1 MKLVTRIWIGVA
13 QMVAI
18 ALAMFSCSNEFNR
31 SSSPVDLIV
40 TNIQDFQRIDLAGN
54 GSSGNT
60 NCDKDVGKIL
70 VESRPKVLITNV
82 DTRFNDVRVTS
93 YRVSYR
99 RIDGG
104 TAVPAPFVRPMD
116 ALIPTGGGATPLS
129 KFIVLTGDA
138 FSQAPFASLL
148 PQNGGRDPQTGRAVV
163 SLEVTIE
170 IFGETLAGS
179 NVSGATRFP
188 LDFCFSCN
196 GCA

>member
-82 DTRFNDVRVTS
+82 DTRFNDVR
-93 YRVSYR
+93 
-99 RIDGG
+99 
-104 TAVPAPFVRPMD
+104 
-116 ALIPTGGGATPLS
+116 
-129 KFIVLTGDA
+129 
-138 FSQAPFASLL
+138 
-148 PQNGGRDPQTGRAVV
+148 
-163 SLEVTIE
+163 
-170 IFGETLAGS
+170 
-179 NVSGATRFP
+179 
-188 LDFCFSCN
+188 
-196 GCA
+196 